1 MYAFSLF
8 EFNSGFSGSDD
19 VDKGYINEGNINESA
34 INSDRID
41 AYAEGFK
48 FIRQL
53 ARVLLTSFG
62 GHYVVVGGRGIL
74 CFFYYSMLL
83 LQRLL
88 HVSMCNGALLL
99 DPSPLLCFY

>member
-48 FIRQL
+48 FI
-53 ARVLLTSFG
+53 
-62 GHYVVVGGRGIL
+62 
-74 CFFYYSMLL
+74 
-83 LQRLL
+83 
-88 HVSMCNGALLL
+88 
-99 DPSPLLCFY
+99 